1 MSPAFT
7 SRRRAEEF
15 DALVTARST
24 SRSAG
29 PARLRDLVGVVE
41 ELRALPAPVPRPE
54 FSAALRERL
63 MTEADTALATLDPA
77 VTRLQLPVRR
87 PVRDRRIATLIG
99 GAALLGA
106 TTSMAVAAQSALP
119 GDSLYPVKRALED
132 AGAGMAGD
140 DTARGQALLD
150 NATGRL
156 EEVNALAL
164 RGTDDGIAA
173 VPVTLVEFTE
183 QSLEGSGILLRSY
196 DETGDDQVIAQLRD
210 FTHDSMETLLAL
222 ETWVPASARDE
233 FVEAARTLTE
243 IDDRARALCPA
254 CGGAGITEVPPFLL
268 TASTL
273 PTAAV
278 TQVAVPAATRPRRP
292 DSERTAAQTSGTDHD
307 GGISL
312 PEVELDDP
320 QPPAGQTGGAQDGG
334 GQDQGTQDPVRELTS
349 TLTKSET
356 ASTDEP
362 ATGLL
367 DEVDEVDKVLE
378 STTDSLLD

>member
-7 SRRRAEEF
+7 SRRSAERF
-15 DALVTARST
+15 DALVTDRTT

-29 PARLRDLVGVVE
+29 APRLRELLEVVD
-41 ELRALPAPVPRPE
+41 ELRALPPAAPRPE
-54 FSAALRERL
+54 FSASLRERL
-63 MTEADTALATLDPA
+63 MVEAETALATLDPA
-77 VTRLQLPVRR
+77 VSRLQLPVRR
-87 PVRDRRIATLIG
+87 PLRDRRIASVIG

-132 AGAGMAGD
+132 AEAGLAAD

-150 NATGRL
+150 NAAGRL
-156 EEVNALAL
+156 AEVNALSL

-183 QSLEGSGILLRSY
+183 QTLEGSGILLRIY
-196 DETGDDQVIAQLRD
+196 DETGDDAVIAQLRD
-210 FTHDSMETLLAL
+210 FTHDSMETLLGL
-222 ETWVPASARDE
+222 EAQVPTSARDE
-233 FVEAARTLTE
+233 LVEAARTLTE
-243 IDDRARALCPA
+243 IDDRARALCPS

-278 TQVAVPAATRPRRP
+278 TQVAVPSATRPRRP
-292 DSERTAAQTSGTDHD
+292 ASEPAAADGSGSDRD

-312 PEVELDDP
+312 PEVELGDP
-320 QPPAGQTGGAQDGG
+320 PPPTHHTGGGSSQEGG
-334 GQDQGTQDPVRELTS
+334 GEEKGAQDPVRELTS
-349 TLTKSET
+349 TLTKSEAT
-356 ASTDEP
+356 SVDEP
-362 ATGLL
+362 ASDLL
-367 DEVDEVDKVLE
+367 DGVDKVVDD
-378 STTDSLLD
+378 TADTLLD